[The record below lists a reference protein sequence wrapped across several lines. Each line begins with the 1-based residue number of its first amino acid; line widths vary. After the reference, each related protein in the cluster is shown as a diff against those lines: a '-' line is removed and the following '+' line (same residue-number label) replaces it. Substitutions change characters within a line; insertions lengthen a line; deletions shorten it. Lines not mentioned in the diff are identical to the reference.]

1 MNGPMNGLERILAA
15 ARFQLTDRV
24 PFVPQLFGHAAV
36 TAGVRLADYLRDGR
50 LLAECQLRER
60 ERYGGDA
67 VFAFTDFGIEAEAL
81 GAQLKYYDA
90 QYPDIVVPA
99 LAPPDDAAR
108 LAPPDPATAGRLPE
122 VVGAVGRLRAALGDG
137 ACVAGAVAGP
147 MTLATQL
154 YGTETA
160 LFLAVD
166 DPARF
171 DRALDLAAATALA
184 FGAAQLAAGA
194 HAIVVFDPAASPAM
208 VPAEFFR
215 VRLQRRLTR
224 LVAGL
229 RAAGASLIWLN
240 IAGPTAPI
248 LPHYAEIGADIAT
261 FDYYVDAATAQR
273 RLPRTCLAGNLKSLD
288 FLAPAAPIGLQVTEL
303 VRAFAGRGG
312 FILSSGCEIPP
323 ESDGVALCALADAA
337 GAETRTCRG

>member
-1 MNGPMNGLERILAA
+1 MNGLERIFAA
-15 ARFQLTDRV
+15 VDFAPADR
-24 PFVPQLFGHAAV
+24 PAFVPQLFGHAAA
-36 TAGVRLADYLRDGR
+36 TGGVALADYLRDGR

-67 VFAFTDFGIEAEAL
+67 VFAFMDFGVETEAF
-81 GAQLKYYDA
+81 GARLKYYDS
-90 QYPDIVVPA
+90 QYPDVVEYA
-99 LAPPDDAAR
+99 LAPGDDPERLRQPDPSGAGRMPQILRAIELLRAR
-108 LAPPDPATAGRLPE
+108 L
-122 VVGAVGRLRAALGDG
+122 GDA

-171 DRALDLAAATALA
+171 AAALDVAAAAALR

-194 HAIVVFDPAASPAM
+194 HGIVVFDPAASPAV
-208 VPAEFFR
+208 VPAAFFR
-215 VRLQRRLTR
+215 AHLLSRLARLR
-224 LVAGL
+224 VGL
-229 RAAGASLIWLN
+229 RAAGARLFWLN
-240 IAGPTAPI
+240 IAGPTADI

-261 FDYYVDAATAQR
+261 FDYYVDPATAR
-273 RLPRTCLAGNLKSLD
+273 RQLPRTCLAGNLKSLD
-288 FLAPAAPIGLQVTEL
+288 FLVSAPARLAAQARQLSA
-303 VRAFAGRGG
+303 AFADRGG

-323 ESDGVALCALADAA
+323 EADPADLLALAEAA
-337 GAETRTCRG
+337 GAR